1 MIGDAGPLMR
11 QTIGWVLSDA
21 WVMTWRNLLRYL
33 RLPQLLV
40 FSTFQPV
47 VFMLLFTYV
56 FGGAVNLGGTKYIDW
71 LLPGI
76 LIQTVVFGSTQTGV
90 GLAEDLARGMV
101 DRFRSLP
108 MARSAVLAGRTSAD
122 TLRNMFV
129 VLLMVAVASTLGFRF
144 RTGIAFAVLAPVLA
158 VGFGFAFCWLCAFI
172 GMSVKDA
179 ETAQVAGFV
188 LVFPLVFASSQFV
201 PIETMPGWL
210 QAFAKVNPIT
220 HAIDASRALT
230 LGGPLFSPLWKCVA
244 WTLGIAAVF
253 APLAVYRY
261 RRSS

>member
-1 MIGDAGPLMR
+1 MIATARYSAL
-11 QTIGWVLSDA
+11 QSAVWTVSDA
-21 WVMTWRNLLRYL
+21 WVMTRRNLLRYL

-40 FSTFQPV
+40 FSSFQPV
-47 VFMLLFTYV
+47 MFMLLFNYV
-56 FGGAVNLGGTKYIDW
+56 FGGAVNTGGLKYIDF

-76 LIQTVVFGSTQTGV
+76 LIQTVVFGSIQTGV
-90 GLAEDLARGMV
+90 GLAEDLTRGMV

-108 MARSAVLAGRTSAD
+108 MARSAVLAGRTAAD
-122 TLRNMFV
+122 TLRNVLV
-129 VLLMVAVASTLGFRF
+129 VLLMTGVGTALGFRF
-144 RTGIAFAVLAPVLA
+144 QAGPALAIVAPILA
-158 VGFGFAFCWLCAFI
+158 VAFGFAFSWVSAFL

-210 QAFAKVNPIT
+210 QAFAKVNPVT
-220 HAIDASRALT
+220 AAIDTSRALT
-230 LGGPLFSPLWKCVA
+230 LGGPLATSLWKSLV
-244 WTLGIAAVF
+244 WTVGIAAVF

-261 RRSS
+261 RRAT